1 MFRQRAAEVACF
13 AFIAAVGVQLVASQT
28 LTCYNSSTT
37 CTSTSVR
44 LTGTRPAGQCCLNR
58 GGRSYRASL
67 STACTPCAIYGF
79 FQSPNSIAPSTTVYQ
94 KEGSQL
100 TVYFGF
106 VNGTF
111 SGTHSVSFS
120 VPDNNRYIKSFTTGS
135 LSSAAT
141 RQQFTLSIIPDNIAL
156 QPPLSVAVSALVDGS
171 SELVLPFNAVILDAD
186 VVTIGFRESEYTVTE
201 GASPPDQYARVKLAK
216 DKTIAQPL
224 SVQVVPLTVDQF
236 RPLGIPLP
244 DGITFADLFN
254 PAQYIPNGPMDF
266 DKSILNLTFTSS
278 QREINFNV
286 AIVDDLINEADQQ
299 FICIVRLTNPSV
311 NASGNVIIKNPS
323 TVITIADDDLISIG
337 FGADTYTFTKGQ
349 QIYYDDTV
357 KLVKD
362 DGVVSEQTFSVTII
376 AQPNAVDNQATYNV
390 DYDIGFATVVMFTI
404 TPDQQSISIG
414 VNIYDAG
421 LTGTLQAKLVS
432 TQVANTPSYSAPHN
446 PTTLLLILDNKVA
459 IVGFVDRGTV
469 VTEGG
474 DFIEC
479 VAVTDPPPELT
490 MQLSFYIQVLLVPDT
505 ADASDVFTSDG
516 PIILGPFDDTNRMY
530 CFSTTA
536 LADEYFEGNQ
546 TFTYSLTLVGEQ
558 TRVVVSPN
566 VTMVTILDNTTLTI
580 GFDPTQYTVN
590 KSDSYV
596 TFGVS
601 ILGGATIQGASVGV
615 MFSTGDGTALAGQDY
630 NQTAQLLSFNE
641 NTAYIPVAVGII
653 NNGYYEDDISFQA
666 NLALQSAGG
675 YEQFVTL
682 SPAMATAT
690 IIDDINGV
698 TIGFDQ
704 TGYSFLENQRYARVS
719 VRVLQG
725 QLKKSVAVQFRTIR
739 GSAVGPDDYAEI
751 DKILVFNTYT
761 HFITVDVPLVDDG
774 LAEDDESFSAQLLA
788 VSPSGLVTIAPATT
802 LITIIDTNSVIIGFE
817 KQSYQISKHQN
828 QGRLPVKI
836 QVLQGTFGR
845 TVLLHFKTRD
855 GSAIASTNYIS
866 IDYALPAMNFSVH
879 ELTVDVS
886 IIVNDLAEDD
896 KHQNQG
902 RLPVKIQVLQGIL
915 GRTVLLHVKTRDGS
929 AIASK
934 NYISI
939 DSDLPALNFSV
950 HELTVDVSIVVNGLA
965 EEDKVFSVEL
975 SLISPSSRVTI
986 APRSAQV
993 TIIDDNAIYLVPTI
1007 ATYVLRA
1014 ENQNQAV
1021 VCFVA
1026 APVAALRVNVTVV
1039 ALEDDVPSARSPQHF
1054 IARSVRLTIPPYTSP
1069 QTELCVAFTIIDNK
1083 VALEPN
1089 KTFSIK
1095 VMPSPK
1101 VVLLR
1106 PISHVLIVDDDVN
1119 FTSSN
1124 YTSVGSGYTAVCVSK
1139 DAATASN
1146 INVEITLTSSNASC
1160 TSGDFSPVVYST
1172 VLVAGPAGVPTCINV
1187 TNYLWEGRSSFR
1199 MSITKVTA
1207 AEGIVKVGAPSS
1219 ASMSIFNAGCLENE
1233 DTFLCHYVFGTFL
1246 CQLKVY
1252 NQLCCRTCGVIFV
1265 TIGFRESDYTV
1276 TEGAS
1281 PPDQYPNLKLAKDKT
1296 IAQQLSV
1303 QVVPLTVDQF
1313 RPLGIPLPDGI
1324 TFADLTNPAQYI
1336 PNGPMDFDK
1345 SILNLT
1351 FTSSQTE
1358 LSPNV
1363 AIVDDLINEA
1373 DQQFICIVRLADPT
1387 VFASPRQIGPLNTHP
1402 DPIAIAIGF
1411 GADTYT
1417 FTKGQQIFY
1426 ADTVKLVKDDGVVSE
1441 QTFSVTVIA
1450 QPNAVDNQAMF
1461 GVDYDMGPYAVQTF
1475 TITPDQLSVSIGVD
1489 IYDAGLTGTLQ
1500 AKLVSTQV
1508 ANTPSYSAPHNPT
1521 TLLLI
1526 LENKVAI
1533 VGFVNRGAVV
1543 TEGGDFIECV
1553 AVTDPPPELTMQLSF
1568 YIQVLLVPDTAD
1580 ASDVSSDAFFIGPF
1594 DNTNRM
1600 YCFSINAH
1608 EYFEGNQTF
1617 TYSLTLIG
1625 EQVPVVIYSI
1635 VTMVTILDNTTLT
1648 IGFDPTQYAVNE
1660 SNSYVTLGVS
1670 ILGGATIQGA
1680 SVGVM
1685 FSTGDGT
1692 ALAGQDYNQTAQLL
1706 TFNESTAYI
1715 PVAVGIINNGYYED
1729 DISFQANLTL
1739 QSAGGYEQFV
1749 TLSPAMATATI
1760 IDDINGVTIGFDQ
1773 IGYSFLENQRYARVS
1788 VRVLQGQLKKSVAV
1802 QFRTIRG
1809 SAVGPYDYTETE
1821 KILVFN
1827 KSTHSINVDVPL
1839 VDDGLAEDNESFL
1852 AQLLAVSPSGRVTI
1866 APATTLITIIDTNSV
1881 IIGFEKQSYQI
1892 SKHQNQ
1898 GRLPVKIQVLQGT
1911 LGRTVLLHVKTRDGS
1926 AIASKN
1932 YISIDYDLPALNF
1945 SVHELTVNGSII
1957 VNDLAEDDKVFS
1969 VELSPISPSSRVTI
1983 APRSAQVTIIDDNAI
1998 YLVPT
2003 KATYVLRENQNQ
2015 AMVCFVAAPVAALRV
2030 NVTVVAMEDDVPS
2043 ARSSQH
2049 FIASSVRLTIPPYTP
2064 PQAEL
2069 CVAFMI
2075 LDNKV
2080 ALEPNKTFS
2089 IKVMPSPKVVLLRP
2103 ISHVLIVDDDAVSVN
2118 FTSSNYTS
2126 VGSGYTAVCVSK
2138 DAVTASNINVEITLT
2153 SANASCTSGDFS
2165 PVVYSTVLVAG
2176 PAGVPT
2182 CINVTNYLW
2191 EGRSSFRMSITKV
2204 TAAEGIVKVGAPSS
2218 AIV

>member
-58 GGRSYRASL
+58 GGRSYRASS

-286 AIVDDLINEADQQ
+286 AIVDDQINEADQQ

-323 TVITIADDDLISIG
+323 TVITIADDDL
-337 FGADTYTFTKGQ
+337 DTSNEF
-349 QIYYDDTV
+349 V
-357 KLVKD
+357 LP
-362 DGVVSEQTFSVTII
+362 F
-376 AQPNAVDNQATYNV
+376 NAV
-390 DYDIGFATVVMFTI
+390 
-404 TPDQQSISIG
+404 
-414 VNIYDAG
+414 
-421 LTGTLQAKLVS
+421 
-432 TQVANTPSYSAPHN
+432 
-446 PTTLLLILDNKVA
+446 ILD
-459 IVGFVDRGTV
+459 
-469 VTEGG
+469 
-474 DFIEC
+474 
-479 VAVTDPPPELT
+479 
-490 MQLSFYIQVLLVPDT
+490 
-505 ADASDVFTSDG
+505 ADV
-516 PIILGPFDDTNRMY
+516 
-530 CFSTTA
+530 
-536 LADEYFEGNQ
+536 
-546 TFTYSLTLVGEQ
+546 
-558 TRVVVSPN
+558 
-566 VTMVTILDNTTLTI
+566 
-580 GFDPTQYTVN
+580 
-590 KSDSYV
+590 
-596 TFGVS
+596 
-601 ILGGATIQGASVGV
+601 
-615 MFSTGDGTALAGQDY
+615 
-630 NQTAQLLSFNE
+630 
-641 NTAYIPVAVGII
+641 
-653 NNGYYEDDISFQA
+653 
-666 NLALQSAGG
+666 
-675 YEQFVTL
+675 
-682 SPAMATAT
+682 
-690 IIDDINGV
+690 
-698 TIGFDQ
+698 
-704 TGYSFLENQRYARVS
+704 
-719 VRVLQG
+719 
-725 QLKKSVAVQFRTIR
+725 
-739 GSAVGPDDYAEI
+739 
-751 DKILVFNTYT
+751 
-761 HFITVDVPLVDDG
+761 
-774 LAEDDESFSAQLLA
+774 
-788 VSPSGLVTIAPATT
+788 
-802 LITIIDTNSVIIGFE
+802 
-817 KQSYQISKHQN
+817 
-828 QGRLPVKI
+828 
-836 QVLQGTFGR
+836 
-845 TVLLHFKTRD
+845 
-855 GSAIASTNYIS
+855 
-866 IDYALPAMNFSVH
+866 
-879 ELTVDVS
+879 
-886 IIVNDLAEDD
+886 
-896 KHQNQG
+896 
-902 RLPVKIQVLQGIL
+902 
-915 GRTVLLHVKTRDGS
+915 
-929 AIASK
+929 
-934 NYISI
+934 
-939 DSDLPALNFSV
+939 
-950 HELTVDVSIVVNGLA
+950 
-965 EEDKVFSVEL
+965 
-975 SLISPSSRVTI
+975 
-986 APRSAQV
+986 
-993 TIIDDNAIYLVPTI
+993 
-1007 ATYVLRA
+1007 
-1014 ENQNQAV
+1014 
-1021 VCFVA
+1021 
-1026 APVAALRVNVTVV
+1026 
-1039 ALEDDVPSARSPQHF
+1039 
-1054 IARSVRLTIPPYTSP
+1054 
-1069 QTELCVAFTIIDNK
+1069 
-1083 VALEPN
+1083 
-1089 KTFSIK
+1089 
-1095 VMPSPK
+1095 
-1101 VVLLR
+1101 
-1106 PISHVLIVDDDVN
+1106 
-1119 FTSSN
+1119 
-1124 YTSVGSGYTAVCVSK
+1124 
-1139 DAATASN
+1139 
-1146 INVEITLTSSNASC
+1146 
-1160 TSGDFSPVVYST
+1160 
-1172 VLVAGPAGVPTCINV
+1172 
-1187 TNYLWEGRSSFR
+1187 
-1199 MSITKVTA
+1199 
-1207 AEGIVKVGAPSS
+1207 
-1219 ASMSIFNAGCLENE
+1219 
-1233 DTFLCHYVFGTFL
+1233 
-1246 CQLKVY
+1246 
-1252 NQLCCRTCGVIFV
+1252 V

-1303 QVVPLTVDQF
+1303 QVMAF
-1313 RPLGIPLPDGI
+1313 

-1475 TITPDQLSVSIGVD
+1475 TITPDQLSVSIG
-1489 IYDAGLTGTLQ
+1489 L
-1500 AKLVSTQV
+1500 
-1508 ANTPSYSAPHNPT
+1508 
-1521 TLLLI
+1521 
-1526 LENKVAI
+1526 AI

-1983 APRSAQVTIIDDNAI
+1983 APRSAQVTIIDDNA
-1998 YLVPT
+1998 
-2003 KATYVLRENQNQ
+2003 
-2015 AMVCFVAAPVAALRV
+2015 ALRV

-2153 SANASCTSGDFS
+2153 SANASCSEFLNS
-2165 PVVYSTVLVAG
+2165 
-2176 PAGVPT
+2176 
-2182 CINVTNYLW
+2182 N
-2191 EGRSSFRMSITKV
+2191 FMK
-2204 TAAEGIVKVGAPSS
+2204 
-2218 AIV
+2218 

>member
-1 MFRQRAAEVACF
+1 MFHQRAAKVLCF
-13 AFIAAVGVQLVASQT
+13 VFITAIGITLVASQT
-28 LTCYNSSTT
+28 VTCYTSSTT
-37 CTSTSVR
+37 CTSTSVI
-44 LTGTRPAGQCCLNR
+44 LTGTRTAGQCCLNR
-58 GGRSYRASL
+58 GGRSYKTGT
-67 STACTPCAIYGF
+67 STTCTPCVVYGF
-79 FQSPNSIAPSTTVYQ
+79 FQFLNSTAPSTTVYQ

-100 TVYFGF
+100 TGYLGF

-111 SGTHSVSFS
+111 SGTHFVTFT
-120 VPDNNRYIKSFTTGS
+120 VPDNNRYIKSFTPGV
-135 LSSAAT
+135 LNNAAT
-141 RQQFTLSIIPDNIAL
+141 RLQFTLNIIQDNIAL
-156 QPPLSVAVSALVDGS
+156 QPPLSVPVSALVDGS
-171 SELVLPFNAVILDAD
+171 SEFVLPFSATILDAD
-186 VVTIGFRESEYTVTE
+186 VVTIGFRESDYSVTE

-244 DGITFADLFN
+244 DGITFADLTN

-266 DKSILNLTFTSS
+266 NKTILNLTFTSS
-278 QREINFNV
+278 QREMNFNV
-286 AIVDDLINEADQQ
+286 AIVDDLINESDQQ

-311 NASGNVIIKNPS
+311 IASGNVIIKNPS
-323 TVITIADDDLISIG
+323 TVIRIDDNDPISIG

-349 QIYYDDTV
+349 QIWYDTV
-357 KLVKD
+357 KLIKD
-362 DGVVSEQTFSVTII
+362 DGVVSEQTFTVTVI
-376 AQPNAVDNQATYNV
+376 AQPNAVDNQAMYDK
-390 DYDIGFATVVMFTI
+390 DYDIGPLSEQTFTI
-404 TPDQQSISIG
+404 TPDQQYVSIG

-446 PTTLLLILDNKVA
+446 PTTILLILDNKVA
-459 IVGFVDRGTV
+459 IVGFVNRGAV

-479 VAVTDPPPELT
+479 VAVTDPSPDLD
-490 MQLSFYIQVLLVPDT
+490 MRLSFYIQVLLVPDT

-580 GFDPTQYTVN
+580 GFDPIQYAVN
-590 KSDSYV
+590 ESYFYV

-630 NQTAQLLSFNE
+630 NQTAQLLTFKE

-653 NNGYYEDDISFQA
+653 NNGYYEDDIIFQA

-739 GSAVGPDDYAEI
+739 GSAV
-751 DKILVFNTYT
+751 
-761 HFITVDVPLVDDG
+761 VDDG

-879 ELTVDVS
+879 ELTVNVS

-896 KHQNQG
+896 KVFSVELSLISPSSRVTIAPISAQVTIIDDSSVTIGFEHGNYKISKHQNQG

-965 EEDKVFSVEL
+965 EDDKVFSVEL

-993 TIIDDNAIYLVPTI
+993 TIIDDNAIYLVPT
-1007 ATYVLRA
+1007 
-1014 ENQNQAV
+1014 
-1021 VCFVA
+1021 
-1026 APVAALRVNVTVV
+1026 
-1039 ALEDDVPSARSPQHF
+1039 
-1054 IARSVRLTIPPYTSP
+1054 
-1069 QTELCVAFTIIDNK
+1069 
-1083 VALEPN
+1083 
-1089 KTFSIK
+1089 
-1095 VMPSPK
+1095 
-1101 VVLLR
+1101 
-1106 PISHVLIVDDDVN
+1106 
-1119 FTSSN
+1119 
-1124 YTSVGSGYTAVCVSK
+1124 
-1139 DAATASN
+1139 
-1146 INVEITLTSSNASC
+1146 
-1160 TSGDFSPVVYST
+1160 
-1172 VLVAGPAGVPTCINV
+1172 
-1187 TNYLWEGRSSFR
+1187 
-1199 MSITKVTA
+1199 
-1207 AEGIVKVGAPSS
+1207 
-1219 ASMSIFNAGCLENE
+1219 
-1233 DTFLCHYVFGTFL
+1233 
-1246 CQLKVY
+1246 
-1252 NQLCCRTCGVIFV
+1252 
-1265 TIGFRESDYTV
+1265 
-1276 TEGAS
+1276 
-1281 PPDQYPNLKLAKDKT
+1281 
-1296 IAQQLSV
+1296 
-1303 QVVPLTVDQF
+1303 
-1313 RPLGIPLPDGI
+1313 
-1324 TFADLTNPAQYI
+1324 
-1336 PNGPMDFDK
+1336 
-1345 SILNLT
+1345 
-1351 FTSSQTE
+1351 
-1358 LSPNV
+1358 
-1363 AIVDDLINEA
+1363 
-1373 DQQFICIVRLADPT
+1373 
-1387 VFASPRQIGPLNTHP
+1387 
-1402 DPIAIAIGF
+1402 
-1411 GADTYT
+1411 
-1417 FTKGQQIFY
+1417 
-1426 ADTVKLVKDDGVVSE
+1426 
-1441 QTFSVTVIA
+1441 
-1450 QPNAVDNQAMF
+1450 
-1461 GVDYDMGPYAVQTF
+1461 
-1475 TITPDQLSVSIGVD
+1475 
-1489 IYDAGLTGTLQ
+1489 
-1500 AKLVSTQV
+1500 
-1508 ANTPSYSAPHNPT
+1508 
-1521 TLLLI
+1521 
-1526 LENKVAI
+1526 
-1533 VGFVNRGAVV
+1533 
-1543 TEGGDFIECV
+1543 
-1553 AVTDPPPELTMQLSF
+1553 
-1568 YIQVLLVPDTAD
+1568 
-1580 ASDVSSDAFFIGPF
+1580 
-1594 DNTNRM
+1594 
-1600 YCFSINAH
+1600 
-1608 EYFEGNQTF
+1608 
-1617 TYSLTLIG
+1617 
-1625 EQVPVVIYSI
+1625 
-1635 VTMVTILDNTTLT
+1635 
-1648 IGFDPTQYAVNE
+1648 
-1660 SNSYVTLGVS
+1660 
-1670 ILGGATIQGA
+1670 
-1680 SVGVM
+1680 
-1685 FSTGDGT
+1685 
-1692 ALAGQDYNQTAQLL
+1692 
-1706 TFNESTAYI
+1706 
-1715 PVAVGIINNGYYED
+1715 
-1729 DISFQANLTL
+1729 
-1739 QSAGGYEQFV
+1739 
-1749 TLSPAMATATI
+1749 
-1760 IDDINGVTIGFDQ
+1760 
-1773 IGYSFLENQRYARVS
+1773 
-1788 VRVLQGQLKKSVAV
+1788 
-1802 QFRTIRG
+1802 
-1809 SAVGPYDYTETE
+1809 
-1821 KILVFN
+1821 
-1827 KSTHSINVDVPL
+1827 
-1839 VDDGLAEDNESFL
+1839 
-1852 AQLLAVSPSGRVTI
+1852 
-1866 APATTLITIIDTNSV
+1866 
-1881 IIGFEKQSYQI
+1881 
-1892 SKHQNQ
+1892 
-1898 GRLPVKIQVLQGT
+1898 
-1911 LGRTVLLHVKTRDGS
+1911 
-1926 AIASKN
+1926 
-1932 YISIDYDLPALNF
+1932 
-1945 SVHELTVNGSII
+1945 
-1957 VNDLAEDDKVFS
+1957 
-1969 VELSPISPSSRVTI
+1969 
-1983 APRSAQVTIIDDNAI
+1983 
-1998 YLVPT
+1998 
-2003 KATYVLRENQNQ
+2003 KATYVLRENQKQ

-2043 ARSSQH
+2043 ARSPQH

-2064 PQAEL
+2064 PQTEL
-2069 CVAFMI
+2069 CVAFTI
-2075 LDNKV
+2075 IDNKV

-2138 DAVTASNINVEITLT
+2138 DAATASNINVEITLT

-2218 AIV
+2218 ASVSIFNAGCLENEDTFLCHYVFGTFLCQLKVYNQLCCRTCGVIC